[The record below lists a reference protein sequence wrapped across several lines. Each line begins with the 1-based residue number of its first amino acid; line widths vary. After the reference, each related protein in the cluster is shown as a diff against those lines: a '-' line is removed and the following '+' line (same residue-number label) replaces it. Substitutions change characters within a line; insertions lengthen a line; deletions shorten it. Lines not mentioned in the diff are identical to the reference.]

1 MNDIMMGT
9 SLPYAERKRQGLMGR
24 MPHKEESLAQ
34 QRRRIY
40 RLVSAMQSPFDQ
52 HLLLRQ
58 LQEDN
63 PVLFYDLVRHHL
75 PELLPIIY
83 TPVVGEACQRHSD
96 LYLRSYGLYLSWHDR
111 DDLDAIFAAVEQE
124 VDVIVISDG
133 ERVLG
138 LGDLGIGGMGI
149 CIGKLALYSAAGGIN
164 PARSLPLC
172 VDVGTN
178 NPELLEDDSYLGW
191 QANRVDGESYYHFMD
206 KVVAAIRMRWPQ
218 VVLQFEDFAG
228 KHAANLLA
236 RYRDELCMFND
247 DIQGTAA
254 VASACVL
261 AGLQQAGTTLADTP
275 VLIVGAG
282 SAGCGIAAMLAR
294 LAGSPD
300 RVQLFDQDGLVCLDR
315 ANLTPSQRPFAR
327 PAQEACAALPEL
339 IERLR
344 PGVLIG
350 VSGQGGLFTEAVLRA
365 MGEVC
370 ERPVILPLSN
380 PTRSAEATPEQVWQA
395 TDGRAL
401 LATGSPFAPVTVAG
415 EARVVSQCNNV
426 YVFPGIGLGACAV
439 KARRISDGML
449 QAAVRAVGAYPL
461 AEGRLLPP
469 IEQVGEV
476 ARAVARAVAL
486 TARDEG
492 LADFVGDPAPL
503 IDQTWWRPHYWSAS

>member
-1 MNDIMMGT
+1 MNDTMMGT

-24 MPHKEESLAQ
+24 MPHKEESLSQ

-96 LYLRSYGLYLSWHDR
+96 LYLRSHGLYLSWHDR
-111 DDLDAIFAAVEQE
+111 DELDDIFASVEQE

-164 PARSLPLC
+164 PARTLPLC

-178 NPELLEDDSYLGW
+178 NPALLEDDSYLGW
-191 QANRVDGESYYHFMD
+191 QAPRIDGETYYHFMD
-206 KVVAAIRMRWPQ
+206 KVVAAIHKRWPQ

-236 RYRDELCMFND
+236 RYRDQLCMFND

-261 AGLQQAGTTLADTP
+261 AGLQQAGSTLTDTP

-294 LAGSPD
+294 LAGSPQQ
-300 RVQLFDQDGLVCLDR
+300 VQLFDQDGLVCLDR
-315 ANLTPSQRPFAR
+315 VNLTPSQQPFAR
-327 PAQEACAALPEL
+327 PSQEACTSLPEL
-339 IERLR
+339 IARLR

-350 VSGQGGLFTEAVLRA
+350 VSGQ
-365 MGEVC
+365 EVSSPSRC
-370 ERPVILPLSN
+370 LAPWGRCA
-380 PTRSAEATPEQVWQA
+380 SA
-395 TDGRAL
+395 R
-401 LATGSPFAPVTVAG
+401 
-415 EARVVSQCNNV
+415 
-426 YVFPGIGLGACAV
+426 
-439 KARRISDGML
+439 
-449 QAAVRAVGAYPL
+449 
-461 AEGRLLPP
+461 
-469 IEQVGEV
+469 
-476 ARAVARAVAL
+476 
-486 TARDEG
+486 
-492 LADFVGDPAPL
+492 
-503 IDQTWWRPHYWSAS
+503 

>member
-9 SLPYAERKRQGLMGR
+9 SLPYAERKRQGVRGR
-24 MPHKEESLAQ
+24 MPHKEESLSQ

-96 LYLRSYGLYLSWHDR
+96 LYLRSHGLYLSWHDR
-111 DDLDAIFAAVEQE
+111 DDLDDILESVEQE

-164 PARSLPLC
+164 PARTLPLC

-191 QANRVDGESYYHFMD
+191 QSPRIDGESYYHFMD
-206 KVVAAIRMRWPQ
+206 KVVAAIRKRWPQ

-261 AGLQQAGTTLADTP
+261 AGLQQSGIALSDAP

-282 SAGCGIAAMLAR
+282 SAGCGIAAMLAQ
-294 LAGSPD
+294 LAG
-300 RVQLFDQDGLVCLDR
+300 G
-315 ANLTPSQRPFAR
+315 N
-327 PAQEACAALPEL
+327 E
-339 IERLR
+339 
-344 PGVLIG
+344 
-350 VSGQGGLFTEAVLRA
+350 GGLAV
-365 MGEVC
+365 
-370 ERPVILPLSN
+370 
-380 PTRSAEATPEQVWQA
+380 
-395 TDGRAL
+395 
-401 LATGSPFAPVTVAG
+401 
-415 EARVVSQCNNV
+415 
-426 YVFPGIGLGACAV
+426 
-439 KARRISDGML
+439 
-449 QAAVRAVGAYPL
+449 
-461 AEGRLLPP
+461 
-469 IEQVGEV
+469 
-476 ARAVARAVAL
+476 
-486 TARDEG
+486 
-492 LADFVGDPAPL
+492 
-503 IDQTWWRPHYWSAS
+503 

>member
-1 MNDIMMGT
+1 MNDTLMGT
-9 SLPYAERKRQGLMGR
+9 SLPYAERRRLGLMGR

-34 QRRRIY
+34 QRRRIH
-40 RLVSAMQSPFDQ
+40 RLVQAMQSPFDQ

-96 LYLRSYGLYLSWHDR
+96 LYLRSHGLYLSWHDR
-111 DDLDAIFAAVEQE
+111 DDLDAIFDSVEQE

-149 CIGKLALYSAAGGIN
+149 CIGKLALYSAAGGID
-164 PARSLPLC
+164 PARTLPLC

-191 QANRVDGESYYHFMD
+191 QAPRIDGEAYYHFMD
-206 KVVAAIRMRWPQ
+206 KVVAAIRRRWPQ

-254 VASACVL
+254 VTSACVL
-261 AGLQQAGTTLADTP
+261 AGLRQAGRALADTP

-282 SAGCGIAAMLAR
+282 AAGCGIAAMLAQ
-294 LAGSPD
+294 LAGGSD
-300 RVQLFDQDGLVCLDR
+300 TIWLFDQEGVVSRDR
-315 ANLTPSQRPFAR
+315 ADLTPGQRPFAR
-327 PAQEACAALPEL
+327 PAEEASGDLAAV
-339 IERLR
+339 IQRLR

-350 VSGQGGLFTEAVLRA
+350 VSGQGGLFTRAVLET
-365 MGEVC
+365 MGEVN

-380 PTRSAEATPEQVWQA
+380 PTRSAEATPQQVWEA
-395 TDGRAL
+395 SGERAL
-401 LATGSPFAPVTVAG
+401 IATGSPFAPVPVG
-415 EARVVSQCNNV
+415 ESLRSVSQCNNV
-426 YVFPGIGLGACAV
+426 YVFPGIGLGATAV

-449 QAAVRAVGAYPL
+449 LAAVEAVGAYPL
-461 AEGRLLPP
+461 EAGRLLPP

-486 TARDEG
+486 AARAEG
-492 LADFVGDPAPL
+492 LAEFDGDPAPV
-503 IDQTWWRPHYWSAS
+503 IDRAWWRPHYWALR

>member
-1 MNDIMMGT
+1 
-9 SLPYAERKRQGLMGR
+9 MGR

-63 PVLFYDLVRHHL
+63 PVLFYELVRHHL

-96 LYLRSYGLYLSWHDR
+96 LYLRSHGLYLSLHDR
-111 DDLDAIFAAVEQE
+111 DELDDIFAAVEQE

-164 PARSLPLC
+164 PARTLPLC

-191 QANRVDGESYYHFMD
+191 QAPRVDGEPYYHFMD
-206 KVVAAIRMRWPQ
+206 KVVAAIRKRWPQ

-261 AGLQQAGTTLADTP
+261 AGLQQAGSTLAETP
-275 VLIVGAG
+275 VLIVG
-282 SAGCGIAAMLAR
+282 
-294 LAGSPD
+294 P
-300 RVQLFDQDGLVCLDR
+300 
-315 ANLTPSQRPFAR
+315 AR
-327 PAQEACAALPEL
+327 PVAALPPCWPSWRAARSGCSCL
-339 IERLR
+339 IRMAWSAWTAPGSPRPAAVRPSGGGGVPLPGRAHRAAAPRGADRSER
-344 PGVLIG
+344 PGRLVRR
-350 VSGQGGLFTEAVLRA
+350 GGADGH
-365 MGEVC
+365 GEVC

-380 PTRSAEATPEQVWQA
+380 PTRSAEATP
-395 TDGRAL
+395 
-401 LATGSPFAPVTVAG
+401 
-415 EARVVSQCNNV
+415 ARC
-426 YVFPGIGLGACAV
+426 
-439 KARRISDGML
+439 
-449 QAAVRAVGAYPL
+449 
-461 AEGRLLPP
+461 GRLPAGAPCSPP
-469 IEQVGEV
+469 AAPSRRWRWTERRGWSPSATTSMCSRVSALGPARSRRGASATACCGRRCRRWAPIRWPKAAAAPHRAGGGGGPRRGEGGGTV
-476 ARAVARAVAL
+476 CPCR
-486 TARDEG
+486 G
-492 LADFVGDPAPL
+492 LADFAGDPAPL

>member
-63 PVLFYDLVRHHL
+63 PVLFYELVRHHL

-96 LYLRSYGLYLSWHDR
+96 LYLRSHGLYLSWHDR
-111 DDLDAIFAAVEQE
+111 DELDDIFAAVEQE

-164 PARSLPLC
+164 PARTLPLC

-178 NPELLEDDSYLGW
+178 NLELLEDDSYLGW
-191 QANRVDGESYYHFMD
+191 QAPRVDGEPYYQFMD
-206 KVVAAIRMRWPQ
+206 KVVAAIRKRWPE

-261 AGLQQAGTTLADTP
+261 AGLQQAGSALAETP

-282 SAGCGIAAMLAR
+282 SAGCGIAAMLAQ
-294 LAGSPD
+294 LAGSTE
-300 RVQLFDQDGLVCLDR
+300 RVQLFDQDGLVCQDR
-315 ANLTPSQRPFAR
+315 AGLTPAQQPFAR
-327 PAQEACAALPEL
+327 PAAEACHSLAAL

-344 PGVLIG
+344 PG
-350 VSGQGGLFTEAVLRA
+350 
-365 MGEVC
+365 C
-370 ERPVILPLSN
+370 
-380 PTRSAEATPEQVWQA
+380 
-395 TDGRAL
+395 
-401 LATGSPFAPVTVAG
+401 
-415 EARVVSQCNNV
+415 
-426 YVFPGIGLGACAV
+426 
-439 KARRISDGML
+439 
-449 QAAVRAVGAYPL
+449 
-461 AEGRLLPP
+461 
-469 IEQVGEV
+469 
-476 ARAVARAVAL
+476 
-486 TARDEG
+486 
-492 LADFVGDPAPL
+492 
-503 IDQTWWRPHYWSAS
+503 